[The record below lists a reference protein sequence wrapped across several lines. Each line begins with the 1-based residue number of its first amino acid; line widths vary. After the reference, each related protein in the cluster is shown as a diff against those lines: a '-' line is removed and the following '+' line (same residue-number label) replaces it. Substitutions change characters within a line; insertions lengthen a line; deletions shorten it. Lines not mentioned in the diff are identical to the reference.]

1 MMPNETAQPPDPEQV
16 QWDNPPDSPEFEVG
30 ASPGKEGVNKE
41 DSGKSSVSEETAQG
55 AANIANDASSAEEF
69 KVESPSSVG
78 RSDEVSPP
86 ARARPT
92 SPVETSE
99 LAAESERA
107 VTSRRS
113 SIPKPETEQPPEVR
127 LGKAVWK
134 NQDTDQ
140 PVTVVG
146 RYGEA
151 DGRQYVKI
159 EGSDTGVPL
168 DEIEY
173 PAESPVESVPTELPP
188 SRLPEGLPQISSA
201 PSSARVEPPPLP
213 EGFDVEEAVQSGT
226 LKPWGKDAVPKP
238 DEAHATETRLQEE
251 KQTKIPAEQIHE
263 HRERFEQDK
272 DRIKAGRSTSVR
284 MQRDLLKTGQD
295 VGYEVARGKESLK
308 FEAYK
313 PEDEKPFVFVNESG
327 EKINLQERDV
337 DRLIKRKIEKENK
350 EITQEL
356 KAKLKAKEE
365 DIQKEADKPTEEF
378 NKTRERL
385 KEGKG
390 TSVRMQRDFLKSGQD
405 VGYELQ
411 KGQQTLKFEAYNP
424 EDKKPFVFTDQES
437 NKLQLPE
444 KEVDKL
450 IKSRLENENKEITEE
465 LKPTSR
471 WKERLDSLRNA
482 SPVINGLYRIGNS
495 FLNKFDWRD
504 KEKGWWIAGIIVG
517 AGSNVGLTFAL
528 PFLGFGPGRLIRSAV
543 SSGALLGI
551 SYGVNRFR
559 NFSIA
564 NILENYGVKDTAEKT
579 GYTKKF
585 DSAFRF
591 LRMSKEQEYHDAMK
605 NLSTEI
611 FTKYGTAD
619 HKGNV
624 EMETNEEGARLLQE
638 RIEKLN
644 TKYQKL
650 NNKIR
655 SFSAGLAAG
664 SIGATVGFGLYEKVL
679 EPAFDR
685 IFHHGEGPA
694 VPAGSEHAPPEG
706 TTGQTPDTQ
715 GPPQGPEIHG
725 GENLPSGT
733 EGASPGVTPEVTPNV
748 PHLADLLN
756 NPENSNLY
764 DIKQGD
770 TLGQVFLDHGHGD
783 ATLWEPIPDNAHR
796 WGAQLALEHDKLKG
810 WYDAAAGA
818 GYGEPGF
825 QFPTQAELPSLI
837 ESAAAGN
844 AADMHRLVEAHHF
857 IQTGGNI
864 NLVTPAGIEAINK
877 AIGVRV

>member
-1 MMPNETAQPPDPEQV
+1 MPNETAHSPDPSEIKL
-16 QWDNPPDSPEFEVG
+16 DNNPESPEFEVG
-30 ASPGKEGVNKE
+30 ASPGKEGADND
-41 DSGKSSVSEETAQG
+41 DSGKSSASEETAQG
-55 AANIANDASSAEEF
+55 AADVADDTNSTEEL
-69 KVESPSSVG
+69 KVEYPSSVG
-78 RSDEVSPP
+78 QSDEVSPP
-86 ARARPT
+86 ARVKPA

-99 LAAESERA
+99 LATESERA

-113 SIPKPETEQPPEVR
+113 SIPKPEIEYSTEQSTAG
-127 LGKAVWK
+127 L
-134 NQDTDQ
+134 
-140 PVTVVG
+140 
-146 RYGEA
+146 
-151 DGRQYVKI
+151 
-159 EGSDTGVPL
+159 
-168 DEIEY
+168 
-173 PAESPVESVPTELPP
+173 PTEPPP

-201 PSSARVEPPPLP
+201 PSSARVEPPPLS
-213 EGFDVEEAVQSGT
+213 EGFDVEEAVQSGEA
-226 LKPWGKDAVPKP
+226 KPWGKGTVPKP

-337 DRLIKRKIEKENK
+337 DRLIKSKIEKENR
-350 EITQEL
+350 EVTQEL
-356 KAKLKAKEE
+356 KSKLKTKESE
-365 DIQKEADKPTEEF
+365 IQKEADKPTEEF
-378 NKTRERL
+378 NKARERL

-405 VGYELQ
+405 VDYELQ

-437 NKLQLPE
+437 NKLQLQE

-450 IKSRLENENKEITEE
+450 IKSKIEGENKEITEE

-482 SPVINGLYRIGNS
+482 SPVISGLYRIGNS

-559 NFSIA
+559 NFSVA

-655 SFSAGLAAG
+655 SFSAGLAVG
-664 SIGATVGFGLYEKVL
+664 SIGATVGFGLYEKVF

-685 IFHHGEGPA
+685 IFHHGGGPA
-694 VPAGSEHAPPEG
+694 AAPIGAEQPPSGEI
-706 TTGQTPDTQ
+706 Q
-715 GPPQGPEIHG
+715 GPPVPETHG
-725 GENLPSGT
+725 GEHLPP
-733 EGASPGVTPEVTPNV
+733 GAEETPPEVTPDV
-748 PHLADLLN
+748 SHLADVLN
-756 NPENSNLY
+756 NHEYSNLY

-844 AADMHRLVEAHHF
+844 TDAMHRLVEAHHF